1 MNTVMD
7 KDRLAAFVDG
17 ELAPEEAAAVVM
29 HLADHPGDQAYVD
42 DLTAANEALAQA
54 FAGPLSE
61 PVPPAILAAIR
72 GAPAEAP
79 AAPASPAGAT
89 VVPFRPRPRPMAL
102 VGGLALAAA
111 LAGVA
116 LLWPGAAPQ
125 GGAVALGLP
134 TLGPLAA
141 GDALAG
147 LVETQPAGAPLT
159 LASGAEAMV
168 LESFQTGTG
177 RFCREIE
184 VIDRARSQIGYAIA
198 CRAAAGWAVEV
209 ALAEAAGGSAT
220 DFAPAA
226 GEEAQALTLF
236 LRDAGETRPL
246 DPAAEAA
253 AIARGWTAA
262 P

>member
-1 MNTVMD
+1 MNTVVD

-17 ELAPEEAAAVVM
+17 ELSPEEAAAVVM

-72 GAPAEAP
+72 GAPAEA
-79 AAPASPAGAT
+79 AAAAVAPAGAN
-89 VVPFRPRPRPMAL
+89 VVPFRPRPAL
-102 VGGLALAAA
+102 VAGALALAAA

-134 TLGPLAA
+134 ALGPLAA
-141 GDALAG
+141 GDELAG
-147 LVETQPAGAPLT
+147 LVETRPAGVPLT

-168 LESFQTGTG
+168 LESFRTGTG

-184 VIDRARSQIGYAIA
+184 VIDRAHGQIGYAIA

-209 ALAEAAGGSAT
+209 ALAEAAGGPAT

-253 AIARGWTAA
+253 AIARGWTA